1 MKKFSIVRWVAEVGF
16 VSLLGAC
23 SSESVIANSVDSV
36 NSSSSE
42 AIISSSSEVPPS
54 SSSEQEPFNPSDY
67 RTCDEK
73 YEGKF
78 LMYQYT
84 KVLDVMGT
92 SFIIATDFYKCE
104 SGKWS
109 EPITNANPWMEKIGG
124 DAIDR
129 NVIDGDVV
137 RVAPDE
143 WVCSAENEG
152 LVQSWSYMYAANH
165 APGRT
170 PTYYARC
177 EQGDWVL
184 CEPES
189 SSSSSEKSSSSVVES
204 SSSVEESSSSEVTPE
219 SSFSATSVSSSSAD
233 VQSSSSEIE
242 SSSSSSEDKVDCSAL
257 LEGETGWSWDVPKEC
272 RFNPDIDYGSMT
284 DERDGK
290 TYKTVKIG
298 DQTWMAENLNYY
310 DASDLNVKEKSWC
323 FGKKDNGDSST
334 CDVAGR
340 LYTWAAAID
349 SVKLATD
356 TKNPQDC
363 GDGKKCALPDTVY
376 GICPPGWHLP
386 SKAEFGTL
394 LTVMGGQSTA
404 SNVLK
409 SQSGWAE
416 SKNGADAFGFTALPV
431 GGWAPLYGF
440 YLAGNGAYFW
450 SATGFDADYA
460 EHLGIDYD
468 KEKTFLDFAYK
479 HGGSSVRCIKNK

>member
-54 SSSEQEPFNPSDY
+54 SSSVQEPFNPGEY

-177 EQGDWVL
+177 EQGDWIL
-184 CEPES
+184 CDEPDTTSIS
-189 SSSSSEKSSSSVVES
+189 S
-204 SSSVEESSSSEVTPE
+204 
-219 SSFSATSVSSSSAD
+219 
-233 VQSSSSEIE
+233 
-242 SSSSSSEDKVDCSAL
+242 L
-257 LEGETGWSWDVPKEC
+257 LNSGDWSWKVPKEL
-272 RFNPDIDYGSMT
+272 RLNPEIEYDSIT
-284 DERDGK
+284 DSRDGK
-290 TYKTVKIG
+290 VYKTVKIG
-298 DQTWMAENLNYY
+298 DQIWMAENLNFDPGQGGSGEDKY
-310 DASDLNVKEKSWC
+310 DWFWC
-323 FGKKDNGDSST
+323 FDNKSKN

-340 LYTWAAAID
+340 FYTWAAAID
-349 SVKLATD
+349 SVKLAND
-356 TKNPQDC
+356 ADNPQNC
-363 GDGKKCALPDTVY
+363 GLGKTCTLPDTVY

-386 SKAEFGTL
+386 SSDEWNALFTA
-394 LTVMGGQSTA
+394 VGGDSTA
-404 SNVLK
+404 GKVLRT
-409 SQSGWAE
+409 QSGWTE
-416 SKNGADAFGFTALPV
+416 KRNGTDAFGFSALP
-431 GGWAPLYGF
+431 
-440 YLAGNGAYFW
+440 AGNSNFVFEGEHASFW
-450 SATGFDADYA
+450 SSTEFDSDVAYYVDLYFDYENA
-460 EHLGIDYD
+460 YLGEFD
-468 KEKTFLDFAYK
+468 KFNGY
-479 HGGSSVRCIKNK
+479 SVRCVKN